1 MFYNI
6 FTIRIISII
15 HRHNHKKIVPCICT
29 ELFFIL
35 PLRNNKTVKSM
46 AKKYRIKDIA
56 ELAGVSTG
64 TVDRVIH
71 NRGEVSADSRKKV
84 EDILTKINYSKPIDI
99 QNLEENK
106 RFRILAILPQHTEG
120 DYWHAVKR
128 GIEHMIYYSNSI
140 EIKLNFLYFN
150 QFNIRSCRE
159 AYNKALSIKS
169 DAILIGPSFLDETF
183 MFANQ
188 LFIKNIPYVYI
199 DTFVENTKPIAF
211 FGPHP
216 YQTGIVQAKLLTT
229 ILEDGK
235 DVVLFQPKRVGDK
248 TSIQSLS
255 RSYGFIT
262 FLKEHFPHIK
272 VHSGQYNYEDKKE
285 NDRLLDHLFD
295 KCHNI
300 GGAAVCD
307 TKGYLIADYF
317 NEHNITNIK
326 LIGFGTNKKNV
337 DCLKSDNINFLIA
350 ERPEY
355 QGEAAMRAAIDHLL
369 YNEIKN
375 IENYTPIDILIKET
389 VDFYK

>member
-1 MFYNI
+1 MKYI
-6 FTIRIISII
+6 VFTMKYFFVYLHGAVLLLSL
-15 HRHNHKKIVPCICT
+15 HSNKIV
-29 ELFFIL
+29 EA
-35 PLRNNKTVKSM
+35 M

-71 NRGEVSADSRKKV
+71 NRGEVSADSRKKIEEV
-84 EDILTKINYSKPIDI
+84 LIRIDYSKSFGI
-99 QNLEENK
+99 QAKEENK
-106 RFRILAILPQHTEG
+106 RFRILAILPQHAEG

-128 GIEHMIYYSNSI
+128 GIEHMIYYSAHI
-140 EIKLNFLYFN
+140 EVKLNFLYYN
-150 QFNIRSCRE
+150 QFNIHSCRE
-159 AYNKALSIKS
+159 AFDKALSMKS
-169 DAILIGPSFLDETF
+169 DAILIGPSFFDETF

-188 LFIKNIPYVYI
+188 LFIKNIPYIYI
-199 DTFVENTKPIAF
+199 DTFVENTKPLAF

-235 DVVLFQPKRVGDK
+235 DAVLFQPKRVGDK

-262 FLKEHFPHIK
+262 YLKEHFPHIK
-272 VHSGQYNYEDKKE
+272 VHSGQYNYENKKE
-285 NDRLLDHLFD
+285 NDRLLDRLFD
-295 KCHNI
+295 ECHSI
-300 GGAAVCD
+300 GGAAVFD
-307 TKGYLIADYF
+307 TKGYLIAEYF
-317 NEHNITNIK
+317 KERNITNIK

-337 DCLKSDNINFLIA
+337 DCLKSGSIDFLIA

-355 QGEAAMRAAIDHLL
+355 QGEAAMRAAIDYLL
-369 YNEIKN
+369 YNETGN
-375 IENYTPIDILIKET
+375 VENYTPIDILIKET